1 MAITSSCRPTLR
13 VTDERLA
20 VDAAKAIRHIKKVDP
35 DLARVIRRIGAC
47 DLVVDKS
54 RTIYASLVRSIVY
67 QQLTGKVAAIIF
79 GRFLE
84 LFPGRKFP
92 EPERVLR
99 EPFEQLRGV
108 GLVQPKGRLHPKYRS
123 SGERR
128 HLARLAAGQSYE

>member
-1 MAITSSCRPTLR
+1 MAITSSCRPTPR
-13 VTDERLA
+13 VTDKRLA

-54 RTIYASLVRSIVY
+54 CTIYASLVRSIVY

-108 GLVQPKGRLHPKYRS
+108 GLSNQKAGYIQNIAQAAKTASCPTRGRPIV
-123 SGERR
+123 
-128 HLARLAAGQSYE
+128 

>member
-13 VTDERLA
+13 VTDEHLA

-35 DLARVIRRIGAC
+35 DLARVIRRIGVC

-79 GRFLE
+79 GRFLKS
-84 LFPGRKFP
+84 G
-92 EPERVLR
+92 
-99 EPFEQLRGV
+99 
-108 GLVQPKGRLHPKYRS
+108 S
-123 SGERR
+123 S
-128 HLARLAAGQSYE
+128 LTTSSYALSE